1 MNLKTYNLIFFLN
14 ALNFVSLIALSYLVL
29 YSNSL
34 YSSLYN
40 YYSLLS
46 MPSFISLDR
55 YSGQLNYPLLL
66 KYSLYS
72 IYPSSIIGGIIF
84 AQIRKSL
91 KIKFFAILPLVFG
104 IGLGLIEGARTSILL
119 TTILFIS
126 TFLGTKS
133 QSDNGKLDI
142 SISRITALSTTFIL
156 LFICFFVAIQW
167 LREGLNEIYFE
178 LMVEKLR
185 AYFFGY
191 LSAFTN
197 WFESCDVLT
206 IKTTLSTFAG
216 PLSLFG
222 ILDRELGFYDT
233 ININNYVSTNIY
245 TIFRSIVSD
254 FTIPGSILIFFILG
268 VFFQLEF
275 QKKKK
280 MLSMALYQ
288 FQFFIL

>member
-1 MNLKTYNLIFFLN
+1 MIIEKKITFLYRFKTYNLIFFLN

-126 TFLGTKS
+126 TF
-133 QSDNGKLDI
+133 
-142 SISRITALSTTFIL
+142 
-156 LFICFFVAIQW
+156 
-167 LREGLNEIYFE
+167 
-178 LMVEKLR
+178 
-185 AYFFGY
+185 
-191 LSAFTN
+191 
-197 WFESCDVLT
+197 
-206 IKTTLSTFAG
+206 
-216 PLSLFG
+216 
-222 ILDRELGFYDT
+222 
-233 ININNYVSTNIY
+233 
-245 TIFRSIVSD
+245 
-254 FTIPGSILIFFILG
+254 
-268 VFFQLEF
+268 
-275 QKKKK
+275 
-280 MLSMALYQ
+280 
-288 FQFFIL
+288 